1 MKKMILALVAVMTM
15 TAAQAQDGNR
25 QRGERRQ
32 FDRTEMLKNRTDEVV
47 KKYGLDK
54 QQADKLL
61 ELNKKYAD
69 KMGPRMG
76 GPRGQRPGARPGGNE
91 GGQQRGQR
99 PELTEEQ
106 KQQME
111 AQRKEREEAMK
122 QYDEELQK
130 IMTPE
135 QYEAYKK
142 DQAKRRPM
150 GGGRRGGQR
159 PNQ

>member
-1 MKKMILALVAVMTM
+1 MRKVILAIVAVMTM

-32 FDRTEMLKNRTDEVV
+32 FDRTEMVKQRTDNVA
-47 KKYGLDK
+47 KKYGLT
-54 QQADKLL
+54 QEQTDKLL
-61 ELNKKYAD
+61 ELNTKYAD
-69 KMGPRMG
+69 KMGGRMG
-76 GPRGQRPGARPGGNE
+76 GQRGRRPGARPGGFG
-91 GGQQRGQR
+91 GGQNGGQR

-111 AQRKEREEAMK
+111 TARKEREDAMK

-135 QYEAYKK
+135 QYEAYKA
-142 DQAKRRPM
+142 DEAKRRQE
-150 GGGRRGGQR
+150 GGRRGGSR
-159 PNQ
+159 RND

>member
-1 MKKMILALVAVMTM
+1 MKKVILALVAVMTM

-32 FDRTEMLKNRTDEVV
+32 FDRTEMLKNRTDEVA
-47 KKYGLDK
+47 KKYGLTK
-54 QQADKLL
+54 EQADKLL
-61 ELNKKYAD
+61 ELNTKYAD
-69 KMGPRMG
+69 KMGGRMG
-76 GPRGQRPGARPGGNE
+76 GPRGRRPGARPGGFG
-91 GGQQRGQR
+91 GGQNGGQR

-111 AQRKEREEAMK
+111 AARKQREEAMK

-142 DQAKRRPM
+142 DQAQRRQE
-150 GGGRRGGQR
+150 GARRGGPR
-159 PNQ
+159 GE

>member
-1 MKKMILALVAVMTM
+1 MKKVILALVAVMTM

-32 FDRTEMLKNRTDEVV
+32 FDRTEMLKNRTDEVA
-47 KKYGLDK
+47 KKYGLTK
-54 QQADKLL
+54 EQADKLL
-61 ELNKKYAD
+61 ELNTKYAD
-69 KMGPRMG
+69 KMGGRMG
-76 GPRGQRPGARPGGNE
+76 GPRGRRPGARPGGFG
-91 GGQQRGQR
+91 GGQNNGQR

-111 AQRKEREEAMK
+111 AARKEREEAMK

-135 QYEAYKK
+135 QYESYKAVE
-142 DQAKRRPM
+142 AKRRQE
-150 GGGRRGGQR
+150 GGRRGGPR
-159 PNQ
+159 RN